1 MDLEL
6 RALYVEAV
14 VVYSGVAQGEEN
26 GVQGEA
32 LGPDPPPPAWRM
44 SQIF

>member
-6 RALYVEAV
+6 RALYVEAE
-14 VVYSGVAQGEEN
+14 VVYRGVAKGEEN
-26 GVQGEA
+26 GVQGKA
-32 LGPDPPPPAWRM
+32 LGSDPPPPAWWM

>member
-6 RALYVEAV
+6 RALYVEAE

-26 GVQGEA
+26 GVHGEA
-32 LGPDPPPPAWRM
+32 LDPDSPPPVRWM